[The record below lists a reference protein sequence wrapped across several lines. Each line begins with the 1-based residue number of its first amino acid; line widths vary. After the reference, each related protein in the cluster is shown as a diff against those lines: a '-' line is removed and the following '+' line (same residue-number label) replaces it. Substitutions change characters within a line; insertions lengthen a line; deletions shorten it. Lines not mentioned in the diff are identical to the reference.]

1 MAAVVM
7 SAIIP
12 VVVCTNEWGMC
23 CKKACFDSTSYM
35 LAHKLFASVKK
46 H

>member
-7 SAIIP
+7 SAIVP

-23 CKKACFDSTSYM
+23 VTIVLYVST
-35 LAHKLFASVKK
+35 
-46 H
+46 